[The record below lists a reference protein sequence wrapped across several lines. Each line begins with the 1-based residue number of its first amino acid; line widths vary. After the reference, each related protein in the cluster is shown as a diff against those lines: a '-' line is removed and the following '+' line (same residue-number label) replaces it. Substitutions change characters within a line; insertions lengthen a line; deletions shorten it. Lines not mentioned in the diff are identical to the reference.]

1 MKGRLAVRYDSAG
14 HIIKQEVSEDKAQ
27 VTDIETLMEIA
38 ITNKAA
44 GKNGPLGLAELGGG
58 GVWGCP

>member
-44 GKNGPLGLAELGGG
+44 GKVWASAE
-58 GVWGCP
+58 GVGEGMGRRD